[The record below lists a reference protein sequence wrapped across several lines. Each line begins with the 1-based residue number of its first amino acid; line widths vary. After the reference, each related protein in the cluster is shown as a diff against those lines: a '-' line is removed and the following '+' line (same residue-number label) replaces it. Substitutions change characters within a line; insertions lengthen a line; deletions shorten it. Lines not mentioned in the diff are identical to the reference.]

1 MKINNKKLKT
11 KSFKVNSVIYF
22 KSFKKMQIHTPET
35 FAIFYNE
42 ATTKLLDHNNKL
54 IVLENVP
61 TRLNLLENEN
71 TVLKEKIKFMENR
84 SNLLE
89 SRLYELNTLMIKFFA
104 YNKQPKL
111 IVPEPTLTK
120 PPEVISFKPLEKPNF
135 KF

>member
-1 MKINNKKLKT
+1 
-11 KSFKVNSVIYF
+11 
-22 KSFKKMQIHTPET
+22 MQIHTPET

-54 IVLENVP
+54 VMLENVP
-61 TRLNLLENEN
+61 TRLNLLETEN

-104 YNKQPKL
+104 YSKQPKL

>member
-1 MKINNKKLKT
+1 
-11 KSFKVNSVIYF
+11 
-22 KSFKKMQIHTPET
+22 MQIHTPET
-35 FAIFYNE
+35 FNIFYNE
-42 ATTKLLDHNNKL
+42 ATAKLLDHNNKL
-54 IVLENVP
+54 VVLENIP

-71 TVLKEKIKFMENR
+71 TVLKEKLKFMENR

-111 IVPEPTLTK
+111 IVPQPTITK
-120 PPEVISFKPLEKPNF
+120 PPEVISFKPLETPNF